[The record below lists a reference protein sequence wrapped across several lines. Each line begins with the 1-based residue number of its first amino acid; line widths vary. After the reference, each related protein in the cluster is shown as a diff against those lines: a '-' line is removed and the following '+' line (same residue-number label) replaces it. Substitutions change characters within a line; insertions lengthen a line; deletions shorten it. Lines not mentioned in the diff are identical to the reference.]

1 MKFWERL
8 REILRFRW
16 LDGKPGQ
23 KEKEKRDA
31 KSGSRRT
38 YEDVGTPRRY
48 SSGRTYRSPYQDR
61 TRSRRG
67 QSLNEFHE
75 EQDDYDMMDDF

>member
-1 MKFWERL
+1 MKFWDRL
-8 REILRFRW
+8 REILAFRW
-16 LDGKPGQ
+16 LDGKPEQ
-23 KEKEKRDA
+23 NKEKRDA
-31 KSGSRRT
+31 KSRSRRT

-61 TRSRRG
+61 TRGRRS

-75 EQDDYDMMDDF
+75 EQDDYDMMDGF

>member
-16 LDGKPGQ
+16 PEGKPEQ
-23 KEKEKRDA
+23 KKEKRDA
-31 KSGSRRT
+31 KSGSRGT
-38 YEDVGTPRRY
+38 YENVGTPRRY
-48 SSGRTYRSPYQDR
+48 SSGRTYRSSYQDR

-75 EQDDYDMMDDF
+75 EQDDYDMMDGF

>member
-1 MKFWERL
+1 MKFWGRL

-16 LDGKPGQ
+16 PEGKPEQ
-23 KEKEKRDA
+23 KKERDA
-31 KSGSRRT
+31 KSEGRRAHD
-38 YEDVGTPRRY
+38 DVGTPRRY
-48 SSGRTYRSPYQDR
+48 SSGRTYRSSYQDR